1 MKLSKTVSFLSPTK
15 PHISNIAYQSGA
27 ARLSTAVSWKTLFE
41 KDGRSTQD
49 SVAKQNFLYILAL
62 AVVSVTTFALE

>member
-1 MKLSKTVSFLSPTK
+1 M
-15 PHISNIAYQSGA
+15 Q
-27 ARLSTAVSWKTLFE
+27 STAVSWKTLFE